1 MSLRTIIPRWEERV
15 VFNEEFSHFVQ
26 EHPNVLI
33 MFELLDS
40 FKHSTDESGA
50 EIEYKD
56 PSHTSQDTGRNWNRI
71 AWAFLKVLKNVFM
84 GLKLTHF

>member
-1 MSLRTIIPRWEERV
+1 MNNFRTIIPRWEERV

-40 FKHSTDESGA
+40 YKSDEYVDGQDSQKKPTQLG
-50 EIEYKD
+50 EIN
-56 PSHTSQDTGRNWNRI
+56 GRTWQRI
-71 AWAFLKVLKNVFM
+71 AWAFLKVIKKNIIIF
-84 GLKLTHF
+84 KNSSF